1 MKKVILVA
9 AMVFAS
15 HSMASDFDLKSAMK
29 QMKLDFKQ
37 AAEAQTVAEMQ
48 TAIDSF
54 SQLVKQSKQ
63 ASYPQEKQQ
72 LFVEGFNKLSTS
84 IDAINQDLQQGDL
97 EGAKQQLKVIDTL
110 REEYHD
116 KRNPSIWSKL
126 FG

>member
-63 ASYPQEKQQ
+63 ASYPQEKQE